1 MPSIE
6 QQFEESK
13 AFFKTHKTKDLKFR
27 KHQLKLLSKS
37 IKNHENDLL
46 DALKTDFGKSP
57 VEAYATEIGITLK
70 SIKTARKELKIGLKQ
85 NKLIHLYLC
94 FRQKLYQTRT
104 IWHSINHWSI

>member
-37 IKNHENDLL
+37 KSYIKQEPYGTVLIIGPFNYPVQLL
-46 DALKTDFGKSP
+46 FEPLIGAI
-57 VEAYATEIGITLK
+57 AAEIL
-70 SIKTARKELKIGLKQ
+70 LL
-85 NKLIHLYLC
+85 
-94 FRQKLYQTRT
+94 
-104 IWHSINHWSI
+104 